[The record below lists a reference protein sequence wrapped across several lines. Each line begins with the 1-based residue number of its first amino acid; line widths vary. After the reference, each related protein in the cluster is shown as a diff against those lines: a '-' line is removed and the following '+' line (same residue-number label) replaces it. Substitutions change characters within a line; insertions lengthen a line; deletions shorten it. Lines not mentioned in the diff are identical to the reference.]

1 MNDTF
6 INYVEQMLDFAERND
21 TFCLT
26 SRAFNEFSAEVRE
39 ALEKQIPR
47 KADME
52 ITEVGGAQHTCQSCW
67 GFVGYLHDY
76 CENCGQRL
84 NWED

>member
-6 INYVEQMLDFAERND
+6 INYVEQMLDFVERND
-21 TFCLT
+21 IFCLT

-52 ITEVGGAQHTCQSCW
+52 LSEMAGISC
-67 GFVGYLHDY
+67 V
-76 CENCGQRL
+76 
-84 NWED
+84 